1 MALVMGTTFTLGVS
15 LIVAMAMKDAFV
27 TQFFPSA
34 QASRCNV
41 IDFHSI
47 LIFEEQSTPFTFALL
62 LSEEYAQ
69 CSTKHVVVPEPL
81 TPVQEVAV
89 IWASSS
95 LDFDVSLDMGVSV
108 VPQF

>member
-1 MALVMGTTFTLGVS
+1 MALVMGTIFTLGVS

-47 LIFEEQSTPFTFALL
+47 LIFEEQFTPLTFPFLF
-62 LSEEYAQ
+62 SKQDPQ
-69 CSTKHVVVPEPL
+69 CSTKHVVVAESL
-81 TPVQEVAV
+81 TPVQKVSV

-95 LDFDVSLDMGVSV
+95 LHFDVSLDMRMAMI
-108 VPQF
+108 P

>member
-15 LIVAMAMKDAFV
+15 LIVAMSMKEAFV

-34 QASRCNV
+34 EASRRHV
-41 IDFHSI
+41 IDFHHI
-47 LIFEEQSTPFTFALL
+47 LIVEEQSTPLTFPLL
-62 LSEEYAQ
+62 FSEEYAQ
-69 CSTKHVVVPEPL
+69 CSTKLVVVPEPL

-95 LDFDVSLDMGVSV
+95 LYFDVSLDRGVSV